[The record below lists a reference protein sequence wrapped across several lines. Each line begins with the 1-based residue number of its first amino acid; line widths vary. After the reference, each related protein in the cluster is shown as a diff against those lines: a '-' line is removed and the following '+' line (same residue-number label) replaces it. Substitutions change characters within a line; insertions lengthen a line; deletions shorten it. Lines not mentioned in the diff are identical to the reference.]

1 MDDCSLDPKFL
12 ETMDNGFLLRVTEHP
27 VTLMKDNGRPD
38 VQQGNRRIAMGLR
51 GLYKSVD
58 LKLHRTGGIVIGN
71 NPDKTNPVLNSI
83 FEDMRMRAEQKF
95 PSPERRVRHSTM
107 PHIDDKFS
115 IDRYSS
121 ESPIKRIHSF
131 RPIDTNFSQSPKIS
145 RDNGFMTKI
154 QKSFGLSTFA
164 GSTVLGFEDHAKKN
178 VSTPMRYAY
187 MKINPANNVIFF
199 LYLLVTYY
207 RQQFTIHWKVSI

>member
-1 MDDCSLDPKFL
+1 VDDCSLDPKFL

-83 FEDMRMRAEQKF
+83 FEDMRKRAELKF
-95 PSPERRVRHSTM
+95 PIPERRVGHSTM
-107 PHIDDKFS
+107 PHIDDKVS
-115 IDRYSS
+115 IDRHSG

-131 RPIDTNFSQSPKIS
+131 RPIDTNFSQSPSIQ

-154 QKSFGLSTFA
+154 QKSFALSTFA

-178 VSTPMRYAY
+178 VSTPMRHAR

-207 RQQFTIHWKVSI
+207 RQQFTIHSKVSI